1 MIVYNQ
7 IGRLRFQSFK
17 LCLVLEKFE
26 GKKIERKSRRNKKVK
41 ENKNRFKFNKLFL
54 YDSFLWVTANCIKTS
69 KGPHQTTHG
78 A

>member
-54 YDSFLWVTANCIKTS
+54 YASFL
-69 KGPHQTTHG
+69 
-78 A
+78 

>member
-7 IGRLRFQSFK
+7 IGRLRFQSFR

-54 YDSFLWVTANCIKTS
+54 YASFLWVTANCIKTS
-69 KGPHQTTHG
+69 KGAHQTTHG